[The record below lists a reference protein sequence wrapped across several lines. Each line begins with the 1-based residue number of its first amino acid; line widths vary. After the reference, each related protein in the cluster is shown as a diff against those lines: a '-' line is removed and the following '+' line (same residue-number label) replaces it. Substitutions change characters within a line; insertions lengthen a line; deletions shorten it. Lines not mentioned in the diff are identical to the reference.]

1 MADIE
6 TTLKTRTNQDNVFPN
21 IHSANIPDGG
31 VTTAKIADHAV
42 TGLKIANQ
50 SITNAKLADSGVTT
64 PKIADSNV
72 TTPKLAD
79 GAVTRDKIALGA
91 IGYNQIED
99 GAIFGDKI
107 PDESISGSKLA
118 EDSIDT
124 GCFSTTRISIY
135 DLIETYGSTDFLD
148 YYAPSLVHE
157 QCMRLVAEWD
167 TGSYMVYVNV
177 DYIYVLQGQYMSI
190 RYHDPIDNADVTIDY
205 PRNAPTPTS
214 LKRVY
219 AYYIAGAF

>member
-6 TTLKTRTNQDNVFPN
+6 TTLKTRDNQDNVFPN
-21 IHSANIPDGG
+21 IRSSNIPSGAISTD
-31 VTTAKIADHAV
+31 KIADHAV

-64 PKIADSNV
+64 PKIADLNV
-72 TTPKLAD
+72 TTAKLANES
-79 GAVTRDKIALGA
+79 VTRSKIAPNA

-118 EDSIDT
+118 EDSVSI
-124 GCFSTTRISIY
+124 GCFSTNRVSLY
-135 DLIETYGSTDFLD
+135 DLIETYGSSDFLS
-148 YYAPSLVHE
+148 YYASGLVNE
-157 QCMRLVAEWD
+157 QFARLCAEWD
-167 TGSYMVYVNV
+167 TGSYTVYVSI
-177 DYIYVLQGQYMSI
+177 DYIYVLQGQYMSL
-190 RYHDPIDNADVTIDY
+190 RYHDPIANADVTIDY
-205 PRNAPTPTS
+205 PVNAPTPTS

-219 AYYIAGAF
+219 VYFVAGSF

>member
-21 IHSANIPDGG
+21 IHTANIPDGG
-31 VTTAKIADHAV
+31 VTTPKIADHAV

-91 IGYNQIED
+91 VDYNQIAD

-118 EDSIDT
+118 EDSIDI
-124 GCFSTTRISIY
+124 GCFSTNRISLY
-135 DLIETYGSTDFLD
+135 DLIENYGSSEFLNS
-148 YYAPSLVHE
+148 YAPGLIYE
-157 QCMRLVAEWD
+157 QCSKLGVELN
-167 TGSYMVYVNV
+167 TQSYNVYISV
-177 DYIYVLQGQYMSI
+177 DRVYVLQGQFMSI
-190 RYHDPIDNADVTIDY
+190 KYYDPIASADVTIDY
-205 PRNAPTPTS
+205 TVNQPTPDS

-219 AYYIAGAF
+219 VYFIAGSF

>member
-21 IHSANIPDGG
+21 IHTANIPDGG
-31 VTTAKIADHAV
+31 VTTAKIA
-42 TGLKIANQ
+42 N
-50 SITNAKLADSGVTT
+50 NGVTT
-64 PKIADSNV
+64 AKIADSNV
-72 TTPKLAD
+72 TTAKVADSAVTTAKIADSNVTTAKIAD
-79 GAVTRDKIALGA
+79 GAVTRNKIALGA

-99 GAIFGDKI
+99 GAISGDKI

-118 EDSIDT
+118 EDSITT

-148 YYAPSLVHE
+148 YYASSLVHE

-167 TGSYMVYVNV
+167 TGSYMVHVNV

-190 RYHDPIDNADVTIDY
+190 RYHDPINNTDVTIDY

-214 LKRVY
+214 LKQVY
-219 AYYIAGAF
+219 AYFIAGVF